1 MANVRKN
8 IQVLLLGTGV
18 VLIFVSLL
26 MLSLEPAA
34 GQPRQ
39 TNDTTAATVTPPP
52 PALECLFSL
61 MKTIDNTLINFCY
74 DRKENEKLTLYCNGT
89 TITWARDKIRS
100 VRKFLK
106 RVFESLEPLETK
118 GGYHFEL
125 VPYMN
130 LRFNRGL
137 LQYGIIEQK
146 CNVTAYTIYT
156 MYHWLCF

>member
-1 MANVRKN
+1 MMDNIRKN
-8 IQVLLLGTGV
+8 IQVLLLSAGV
-18 VLIFVSLL
+18 VLIFISIL
-26 MLSLEPAA
+26 MIRPA
-34 GQPRQ
+34 GQKQNATTTTTTTIAPPR
-39 TNDTTAATVTPPP
+39 N
-52 PALECLFSL
+52 CLFSL
-61 MKTIDNTLINFCY
+61 MKYIDDASMNFCY
-74 DRKENEKLTLYCNGT
+74 DREENEKLTIYCNGT
-89 TITWARDKIRS
+89 TITWTRDMIRS

-106 RVFESLEPLETK
+106 RVFETLEPLESK

-146 CNVTAYTIYT
+146 CNVTAYVVYT